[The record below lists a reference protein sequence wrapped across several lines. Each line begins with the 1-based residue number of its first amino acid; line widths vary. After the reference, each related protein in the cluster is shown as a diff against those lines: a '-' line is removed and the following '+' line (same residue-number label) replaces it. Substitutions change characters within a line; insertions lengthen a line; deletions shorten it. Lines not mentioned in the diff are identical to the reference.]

1 MKKIIDSFRQVGII
15 LAFLLSTTILFAQQ
29 KVTGVVKSAYDEP
42 LIGVNVVVKGSTQGT
57 VTDFNGRY
65 SIEVPNNKS
74 VLEFTYI
81 GFVSQQITVGNKSTI
96 DITLVEDSKALEEVV
111 VIGYGVQKKSVVTA
125 SIAKVGSEELAQT
138 APVRVDN
145 ALKGLAAGVQ
155 VTTQNGQPGTGSV
168 IRVRGTG
175 TINTADPL
183 YIVARPAPQL

>member
-111 VIGYGVQKKSVVTA
+111 VVGYGTVKKSRCSGDQYFRCSRRPGFDTCTWR
-125 SIAKVGSEELAQT
+125 ELSFQ
-138 APVRVDN
+138 
-145 ALKGLAAGVQ
+145 
-155 VTTQNGQPGTGSV
+155 
-168 IRVRGTG
+168 
-175 TINTADPL
+175 
-183 YIVARPAPQL
+183 

>member
-81 GFVSQQITVGNKSTI
+81 GFVSQQITVGNKSTNQQS
-96 DITLVEDSKALEEVV
+96 TLL
-111 VIGYGVQKKSVVTA
+111 
-125 SIAKVGSEELAQT
+125 
-138 APVRVDN
+138 
-145 ALKGLAAGVQ
+145 
-155 VTTQNGQPGTGSV
+155 
-168 IRVRGTG
+168 
-175 TINTADPL
+175 
-183 YIVARPAPQL
+183 